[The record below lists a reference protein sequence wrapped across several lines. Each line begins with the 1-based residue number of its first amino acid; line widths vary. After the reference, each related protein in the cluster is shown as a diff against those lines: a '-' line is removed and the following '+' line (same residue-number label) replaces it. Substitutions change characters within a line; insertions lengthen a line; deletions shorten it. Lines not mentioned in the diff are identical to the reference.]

1 MKAMQMTAS
10 VSIDGKL
17 IAKLPPGIPPGEH
30 RVVLVIDDGL
40 VSSKVRNAKPPLKLN
55 VLRWEAWPAESTFR
69 RKDIYGD
76 DGR

>member
-1 MKAMQMTAS
+1 MKAMQMTAN

-30 RVVLVIDDGL
+30 RVVVVIDDGL
-40 VSSKVRNAKPPLKLN
+40 VPAKARNAKPPLKLN
-55 VLRWEAWPAESTFR
+55 VLKWESWPAESTFR
-69 RKDIYGD
+69 REDIYD